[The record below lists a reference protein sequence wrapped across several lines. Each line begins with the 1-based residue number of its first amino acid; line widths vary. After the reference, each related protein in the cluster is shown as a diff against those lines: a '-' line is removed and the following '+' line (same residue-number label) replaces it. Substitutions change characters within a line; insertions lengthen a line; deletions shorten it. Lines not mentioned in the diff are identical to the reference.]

1 MSKNIKDIENYQ
13 NFIDAREGVFVSDRI
28 WDTEANKV
36 TCIKPDNRRKI
47 KIDKD
52 FCLFRYVP
60 FSRLYT
66 ELKEQ
71 ALTFISP
78 KKWDD
83 PYESLFFQED
93 KIKIKE
99 DKVLN
104 GCLCFTHNRFKEEE
118 AAWKLRKDDE
128 PIVKICVNFS
138 ALLDRLSLI
147 ANKKEDKPAVRF
159 YISLCNYSLNKS
171 DIDSS
176 YTAYKNLTE
185 IKLEDYL
192 NCMSIK
198 RKAFEHESEVRIF
211 AISDK
216 KNEKVDGKENKK
228 EKEQKKD
235 VASYNVGNYKDL
247 ITEILLPP
255 LKGYNPGDSRYK
267 HYVEIQDIYNKGMRD
282 FFYDY
287 FQQIVSQS
295 RLYQCEKVKG
305 K

>member
-1 MSKNIKDIENYQ
+1 MSKNIKDIESYQ

-36 TCIKPDNRRKI
+36 TCIKPDNRRQI

-52 FCLFRYVP
+52 FCLFRYMP

-66 ELKEQ
+66 ELKDKT
-71 ALTFISP
+71 LTFISP

-83 PYESLFFQED
+83 PYESLFLQED

-104 GCLCFTHNRFKEEE
+104 GCLCFTYNRFKGEE

-128 PIVKICVNFS
+128 PVVKICVNFS
-138 ALLDRLSLI
+138 ALLDGLSLI
-147 ANKKEDKPAVRF
+147 ASNLSMEF

-192 NCMSIK
+192 NCMSVK
-198 RKAFEHESEVRIF
+198 RKAFEHECEVRIF
-211 AISDK
+211 AVSK
-216 KNEKVDGKENKK
+216 KNNEEENKK
-228 EKEQKKD
+228 EKEQD
-235 VASYNVGNYKDL
+235 QNVISYKVGNYKDL

-267 HYVEIQDIYNKGMRD
+267 HYVEIQDIYNKGMRV

-287 FQQIVSQS
+287 FQSIVSQS